1 MPISP
6 AKKVPACNGESSP
19 VVRGLAF
26 VLSTCLSISLSEKSL
41 IIHPALLALN
51 APTVKRPTVHIEGT
65 SVGEL
70 SAKPQ

>member
-1 MPISP
+1 
-6 AKKVPACNGESSP
+6 
-19 VVRGLAF
+19 
-26 VLSTCLSISLSEKSL
+26 L

-51 APTVKRPTVHIEGT
+51 APTVKRPTVHIDGT